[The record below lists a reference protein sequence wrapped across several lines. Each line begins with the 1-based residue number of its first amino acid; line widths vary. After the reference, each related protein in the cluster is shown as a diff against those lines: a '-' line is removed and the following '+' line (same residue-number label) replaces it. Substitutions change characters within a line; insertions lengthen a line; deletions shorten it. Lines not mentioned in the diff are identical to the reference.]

1 MRGSKE
7 VVSAIALACIMTAT
21 ALYGIVVV
29 PQEVSAYTP
38 HAPIYING
46 DGAFTPEN
54 GVTGGSG
61 TPADPYIVE
70 GWEIDASSPLVDAGV
85 YIRSTTAPFIIRDVY
100 IHSGRSES
108 SDGILL
114 INVVDARVENVTST
128 NNFYGIAI
136 ASSNNVTVDYGNY
149 SNGNWFGISITRS
162 NNFRVNHAIAHAN
175 DNWGI
180 YLSDSADGNVTNS
193 TFDGTLGDGVMSWSS
208 SGITFTNNSVFGNV
222 DNGYF
227 IRESSDFV
235 IEGGSVYSNEKIGIF
250 LDQSTD
256 ITIANSTIDMDGVVI
271 WGTNLAHYNSHT
283 ITPDNT
289 VNGDPLLYYKDMNN
303 IILDGIQVGQ
313 LIFANCTNVRA
324 TNLEIH
330 NTDLAIE
337 VAFTNN
343 STIISNNVSNNRR
356 GISVDYSRDVEL
368 TSNVILSNTHS
379 GIECIS
385 STNLTLKFN
394 NASNLPFWGFGF
406 EATSNV
412 LIESNEVYNNQYG
425 ILILSTT
432 NYTVRKNNVIS
443 NWGYG
448 IVLSATD
455 ASYVYHNNIINNAI
469 QGADNLG
476 IQNAWDDGYPSGGN
490 YWSDYVGADAF
501 SGPNQDIAGSDGI
514 GDTPYVIDG
523 DSQDDYPLMDPVAV
537 SIEPPEAPTM
547 ISATL
552 GGSSM
557 EDVTLTWS
565 LSADDGAGDNSVVN
579 YSIYRDTTYD
589 FNGSSYQL
597 IGVIP
602 NGTTNFVD
610 NLAGEGDPNNYF
622 YRVCSTDSLARTN
635 CTVDQA
641 GKFTR
646 PLSSGPNLVSIP
658 LIQDDSS
665 VTTIL
670 QTVEFSEVWR
680 YDSIVQK
687 WMWWMASKPYLGEL
701 LQVSRAMGL
710 WINVTEDSNLTVAG
724 IVPSITVIPLMTGW
738 NLVAFPSFNTSY
750 TVGDLKFET
759 GATEVE
765 GFDML
770 ALPYCLKR
778 MMDGDNLQ
786 AGYAYWVRVD
796 IQTIWTI
803 QNN

>member
-1 MRGSKE
+1 MRGGKE
-7 VVSAIALACIMTAT
+7 VVLAIALACIMTAA

-29 PQEVSAYTP
+29 PREVSAYTP

-46 DGAFTPEN
+46 DGGFTPAN

-61 TPADPYIVE
+61 TPADPYIIE
-70 GWEIDASSPLVDAGV
+70 GWEIDASLTDGLV
-85 YIRSTTAPFIIRDVY
+85 IRSTAAHFIIRDVWV
-100 IHSGRSES
+100 HSGNGPHY
-108 SDGILL
+108 DGIQFLTVTNGTL
-114 INVVDARVENVTST
+114 ENVTSED
-128 NNFYGIAI
+128 NWYGILIAQSSDIAI
-136 ASSNNVTVDYGNY
+136 EYGNY
-149 SNGNWFGISITRS
+149 SNGNWYGIYIAGS
-162 NNFRVNHAIAHAN
+162 NQFTVNRATAHAN
-175 DNWGI
+175 GQWGT
-180 YLSDSADGNVTNS
+180 YLYKCADGDLTNS
-193 TFDGTLGDGVMSWSS
+193 TFDGTLHDGVMSYSS

-222 DNGYF
+222 DHGFF

-235 IEGGSVYSNEKIGIF
+235 IEGGNVYSNGMNGIF
-250 LDQSTD
+250 IDQSTD
-256 ITIANSTIDMDGVVI
+256 VTIANSTIDMDGVVI
-271 WGTNLAHYNSHT
+271 WGLNLAQYNSHT
-283 ITPDNT
+283 ITPDNM

-303 IILDGIQVGQ
+303 IILDGIPIGQ
-313 LIFANCTNVRA
+313 LIFANCTDVRA
-324 TNLEIH
+324 ANLEIH

-356 GISVDYSRDVEL
+356 GISVDYSRDVDL

-379 GIECIS
+379 GIECVS

-394 NASNLPFWGFGF
+394 NASNLPFWGLGF

-432 NYTVRKNNVIS
+432 NYTVRKNNAIS

-448 IVLSATD
+448 IILSATD

-476 IQNAWDDGYPSGGN
+476 IQNAWDDDYPSGGN

-523 DSQDDYPLMDPVAV
+523 DSQDGYPLMNPVVV
-537 SIEPPEAPTM
+537 SIGPPEAPTM
-547 ISATL
+547 ISAAL

-557 EDVTLTWS
+557 EDVTLAWS
-565 LSADDGAGDNSVVN
+565 LSADDGAGDNSVVD

-597 IGVIP
+597 IAVIP
-602 NGTTNFVD
+602 NGTTSFVD

-641 GKFTR
+641 GKYTR
-646 PLSSGPNLVSIP
+646 SLSTGMNLISVP
-658 LIQDDSS
+658 LIQSDPAMNK
-665 VTTIL
+665 VL
-670 QTVEFSEVWR
+670 QTVTYDKIWT
-680 YDSIVQK
+680 YDSLQQE
-687 WMWWMASKPYLGEL
+687 WEWYMAFKPYSGGLSDPS
-701 LQVSRAMGL
+701 QATGL
-710 WINVTEDSNLTVAG
+710 WIEVTQASDLTIAG
-724 IVPSITVIPLMTGW
+724 IVPSITAIPLMTGW
-738 NLVAFPSFNTSY
+738 NLVAFPSFNASY

-770 ALPYCLKR
+770 ALPYCLKK
-778 MMDGDNLQ
+778 MMDGDALQ
-786 AGYAYWVRVD
+786 AGYAYWVKVEV
-796 IQTIWTI
+796 QTIWTV
-803 QNN
+803 QNA